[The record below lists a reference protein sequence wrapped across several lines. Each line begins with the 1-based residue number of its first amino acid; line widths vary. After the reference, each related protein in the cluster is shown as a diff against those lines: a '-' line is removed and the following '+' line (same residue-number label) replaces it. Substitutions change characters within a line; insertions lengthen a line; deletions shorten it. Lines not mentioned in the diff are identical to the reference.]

1 MRGSCQHQACLPP
14 TSLTASRPAEYDSG
28 SKCGHKE
35 DRRLAYWILTRISH
49 FALNKSGIGISV
61 LYNRCFISTTSQ
73 FGWVGG
79 GKGIGTIFQKITL
92 SICGLWPVQSTPT
105 SHIGVE
111 IMLRLWKYIVGHI
124 SFKMRYHIGVYVN
137 YGAFCSYFSNITP
150 KI

>member
-1 MRGSCQHQACLPP
+1 MG
-14 TSLTASRPAEYDSG
+14 DSG
-28 SKCGHKE
+28 QYLVGQPSVLFTAIFAARVISSSPRCFMEGGWQTHSM
-35 DRRLAYWILTRISH
+35 LTRTSH
-49 FALNKSGIGISV
+49 FTPNKSGISISV
-61 LYNRCFISTTSQ
+61 LCNRCFISITSQ
-73 FGWVGG
+73 FGWAGG
-79 GKGIGTIFQKITL
+79 GNGIGTIFQKITL